1 MKILSYLAAALF
13 FLAATAC
20 SASAEVIGTT
30 DEEVQAI
37 AGPALDGILKGLKT
51 GNYAEYSKDFDDTLK
66 EAVPEGQ
73 FVKVKDQIDSTL
85 GSCES
90 KTYLGYLQKGPTT
103 VILWKGKFSKTGDDQ
118 LIKLIMS
125 KRGNKDLVT
134 GLWFQ

>member
-30 DEEVQAI
+30 DEEVRAV
-37 AGPALDGILKGLKT
+37 AGPALDGILKGLKDS
-51 GNYAEYSKDFDDTLK
+51 NYAEYSKDFDDTLK